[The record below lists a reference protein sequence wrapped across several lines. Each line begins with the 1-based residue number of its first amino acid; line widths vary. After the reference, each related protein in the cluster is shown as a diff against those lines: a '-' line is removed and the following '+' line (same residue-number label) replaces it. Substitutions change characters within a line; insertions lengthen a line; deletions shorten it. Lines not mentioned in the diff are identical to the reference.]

1 MKELEQEVDE
11 LKATLEGVKGQL
23 EAETLSKVDLQ
34 NNIQSLREDL
44 AFKKKMYEEVGCCS
58 WMHAAMLY
66 KKQLALFAR
75 RYVKGSIASSYLLN
89 IAFKWRACYL
99 SFSYLVMPSPVHS
112 KALLRTLDN
121 HVQTSHITKHY
132 YPHLF

>member
-44 AFKKKMYEEVGCCS
+44 AFKKKMYEEVGWCS
-58 WMHAAMLY
+58 
-66 KKQLALFAR
+66 
-75 RYVKGSIASSYLLN
+75 
-89 IAFKWRACYL
+89 
-99 SFSYLVMPSPVHS
+99 
-112 KALLRTLDN
+112 
-121 HVQTSHITKHY
+121 
-132 YPHLF
+132 